1 MAAKINHW
9 GSVYKSVSFIFGY
22 LFYVNKV
29 GNFSRLWKFYFQP
42 VIKKLIS
49 PCFKFYNTKVVRE
62 LTINPKA
69 KALIF
74 DLDGTLADTMPVHF
88 LAYKHILV
96 KYDIDFTPELFATL
110 AGIPAVGTI
119 EKLNEQFGTKMN
131 AEEIGHLKEREYE
144 KIMYKMK
151 PVVPVVEL
159 AKKYHGILPMS
170 IGTGGY
176 KRLAWKTMEILG
188 LDKYFEILVSTEDVS
203 RPKPFPD
210 TFLKCAELLGVE
222 PVVCEV
228 FEDAQLGIQ
237 AAKAAGMMAT
247 LVTDFYEVTVGQEI

>member
-1 MAAKINHW
+1 
-9 GSVYKSVSFIFGY
+9 
-22 LFYVNKV
+22 VNKV

-42 VIKKLIS
+42 EIKKLIS
-49 PCFKFYNTKVVRE
+49 PCFKFYNTEIVRE

-96 KYDIDFTPELFATL
+96 KYGIHFTPELFATL

-119 EKLNEQFGTKMN
+119 EKLNEQFGTKMD

-144 KIMYKMK
+144 KIMHKMR
-151 PVVPVVEL
+151 PVIPVVEL
-159 AKKYHGILPMS
+159 AKKYHRKMPMAV
-170 IGTGGY
+170 GTGGY
-176 KRLAWKTMEILG
+176 RRLAWKTMEILK
-188 LDKYFEILVSTEDVS
+188 LDEYFEILVSAEDVQ

-222 PVVCEV
+222 PAVCEV

-237 AAKAAGMMAT
+237 AAETAGMMAT
-247 LVTDFYEVTVGQEI
+247 LVTDYYKVTVGQEI